1 MPKADGQI
9 LLARLAQKGF
19 KMQETRSPNIWR
31 IAENLELV
39 VAGVFFVV
47 MTGVVIVNVFLRY
60 FFETSVLF
68 TEELAYLGFT
78 WATFAAVPWLYRT
91 RALISVDIAFT
102 LFPQRLQRSL
112 SLLVDLFMIA
122 ANLWLAWL
130 SWVLASGGFVR
141 RTPVLEVPYFWINLA
156 PLLAFVLMAIY
167 SAVHFAQNLRASST
181 IDASDHEKAL
191 KSSSM

>member
-1 MPKADGQI
+1 
-9 LLARLAQKGF
+9 
-19 KMQETRSPNIWR
+19 MQETNFPNMRR
-31 IAENLELV
+31 IAGSLELV

-47 MTGVVIVNVFLRY
+47 MTGVVIFNVFLRY
-60 FFETSVLF
+60 FFQTSVLF

-91 RALISVDIAFT
+91 RALISVDIAFAM
-102 LFPQRLQRSL
+102 FPQRMQRGL
-112 SLLVDLFMIA
+112 SLLVDVFLIA

-130 SWVLASGGFVR
+130 SWVLARGGFVR

-156 PLLAFVLMAIY
+156 PLLAFLLMAIY
-167 SAVHFAQNLRASST
+167 SAVHFGENLRAPAK
-181 IDASDHEKAL
+181 IDASDHETAL